1 MNLQSLERRR
11 LLSVTVVEGYPGFFE
26 VYGDDEP
33 NAVQIYIA
41 ADSSFTLDGVQYA
54 EASFISIF
62 TFGGD
67 DAVSVSAEQ
76 PTSVGAGVTAGAG
89 DDVVALAIGGAIWG
103 EAGDDTLRLENS
115 YRGEVY
121 GGEGDD
127 IICICGACA
136 DVEID
141 GADGNDLIDLSASDY
156 GVFARGGTGNDTVFG
171 SQYDDRI
178 YGEQGNDFLFGSG
191 GNDVFYAADMESDRI
206 IGGAGVDVA
215 VIDAG
220 ETGVWAVEYVFYV

>member
-26 VYGDDEP
+26 VYGNDEP

-76 PTSVGAGVTAGAG
+76 PTLV
-89 DDVVALAIGGAIWG
+89 GGAIWG

-191 GNDVFYAADMESDRI
+191 GNDVFYAADMEGDRI
-206 IGGAGVDVA
+206 IGGAGVDVG
-215 VIDAG
+215 VIDAA
-220 ETGVWAVEYVFYV
+220 ETGVWSVEYVFYV